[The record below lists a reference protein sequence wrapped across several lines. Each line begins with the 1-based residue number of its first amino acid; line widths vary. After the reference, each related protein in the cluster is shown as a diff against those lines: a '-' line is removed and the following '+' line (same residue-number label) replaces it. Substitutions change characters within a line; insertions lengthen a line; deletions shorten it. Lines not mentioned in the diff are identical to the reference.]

1 MKVLIHDERS
11 DGLDFLLES
20 IVNHGYKAGIAK
32 NGPEIINM
40 LSDERYNVVL
50 TNGGYGEL
58 DPDQHSQIKSSS
70 AFIIGITGQQKRDE
84 GMDSEVDL
92 YLRRPFEVSKL
103 WHAIDP
109 DKTGG
114 LI

>member
-32 NGPEIINM
+32 NGPEIMNM

-50 TNGGYGEL
+50 TNGGYEEL
-58 DPDQHSQIKSSS
+58 DPDQHFQLKSSS
-70 AFIIGITGQQKRDE
+70 AFIIGITGQQKREE
-84 GMDSEVDL
+84 GIDSKVNL
-92 YLRRPFEVSKL
+92 CLQRPFEVSKL
-103 WHAIDP
+103 WQAIDP
-109 DKTGG
+109 DKNGD
-114 LI
+114 